1 MLEVYDRGKL
11 DRYLILCNCIGSTD
25 YLEHFIELFPDK
37 ELIIVQDIDRKSFN
51 VIELDNF
58 ALDKYDA
65 DFVIS
70 ILRKFKIDYLATYG
84 DDVTWLTILL
94 RRNRMSFKNWIKV
107 LFSRKVITIDIDL
120 KYRHVFV
127 NDFPYKEKEVK

>member
-11 DRYLILCNCIGSTD
+11 DRYLILCNCVGSTD

-37 ELIIVQDIDRKSFN
+37 ELIIVQNVYKRSFN

-58 ALDKYDA
+58 TLDKDDA

-84 DDVTWLTILL
+84 DNMTWLTILL
-94 RRNRMSFKNWIKV
+94 RRNRMSFKDWIRV
-107 LFSRKVITIDIDL
+107 LFSRKVTIDIDL
-120 KYRHVFV
+120 RHSHVWI
-127 NDFPYKEKEVK
+127 NDIFYEERRS

>member
-11 DRYLILCNCIGSTD
+11 DRYLILCNCVGSTD

-37 ELIIVQDIDRKSFN
+37 ELIIVQNVYKRSFN

-58 ALDKYDA
+58 TLDKDDA

-70 ILRKFKIDYLATYG
+70 ILRKFKIDYLATY
-84 DDVTWLTILL
+84 DDDMTWLTILL

-107 LFSRKVITIDIDL
+107 LFSRKVTIDIDL
-120 KYRHVFV
+120 RHSHVWI
-127 NDFPYKEKEVK
+127 NDIFYGERRS